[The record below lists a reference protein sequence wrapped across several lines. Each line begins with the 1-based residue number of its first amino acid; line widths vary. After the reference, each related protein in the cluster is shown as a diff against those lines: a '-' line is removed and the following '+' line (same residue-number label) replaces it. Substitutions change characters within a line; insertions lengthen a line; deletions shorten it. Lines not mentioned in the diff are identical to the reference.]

1 MSSLRRASNV
11 AGSKRGLVTVTL
23 HRAEDL
29 ISADING
36 KSDPYVKLYLKA
48 FNDTGDTRNMA
59 VDDSVKKTAVK
70 KGTLAPTWEESF
82 SFDLEVFGEHAC
94 LRFDVWDYD
103 VASAHD
109 WMGECEVALDKL
121 IHDPNS
127 PPLLNQTA
135 RLTSNQKLG
144 PGKVI
149 TGSVMYSVTYKPIKS
164 DILSLTVGLESMKNK
179 SSSYSAKVTCG
190 GEVQKVASLKAME
203 GACTWPTP
211 LAFEVI
217 FDTLNS
223 KMDKP
228 ILIKIVETSGFMMNS
243 ETGRVETTVGEVL
256 EKTKAS
262 GTGRFPLKSGNTARV
277 LVANAG
283 FQTAERSLGLCV
295 NIICDFCSWE
305 QADWSVVV
313 RGEAAAPQP
322 VAAGGGWGMK
332 AGEKAAA
339 EKAAAEKAAAEKAAA
354 ERAAAE
360 RAAAER
366 AAAEKAAAERAALAS
381 ATAAQRAA
389 AEKAAAEKA
398 AAEKA
403 AAEKAEAER
412 VALAAAT
419 AAQRAAAEKA
429 LAAQKAAEKAAA
441 QKAAAERAAAAKA
454 AADKASAERKRLAD
468 AKKTGAAESA
478 PHKSLNKPFIGALG
492 INVVLLGCLAKAMFM
507 SNSQDYSC
515 EGGARIAELEG
526 QLAALSGS
534 EQEVVQ
540 KLALTLQAV
549 DSDRLAH
556 TERQEELLS
565 CMKKLAEVSTHDTD
579 AAQLEGAEGVVR
591 VLVIRVG
598 PSQACVSFLRLRLGR
613 LAHALRLGG
622 GWSRECA
629 AGQAAIGHS
638 GSTAARKE
646 QVMTARIEDLET
658 ELNELREAQGVSK
671 KVSVLRYELGLLQS
685 QQQQQQ
691 KQQEDPVRRC
701 C

>member
-262 GTGRFPLKSGNTARV
+262 GTGRFPLKSGNTSPGTVV
-277 LVANAG
+277 LVADLASR
-283 FQTAERSLGLCV
+283 EV
-295 NIICDFCSWE
+295 
-305 QADWSVVV
+305 
-313 RGEAAAPQP
+313 APQP

-579 AAQLEGAEGVVR
+579 AAQLEGAEAWWAWLESMPVLKIGDHLVPCQTAAIVVGSIFS
-591 VLVIRVG
+591 LV
-598 PSQACVSFLRLRLGR
+598 
-613 LAHALRLGG
+613 ALRMLVAFF
-622 GWSRECA
+622 RA
-629 AGQAAIGHS
+629 LNR

-691 KQQEDPVRRC
+691 KQQEDPGWSFWSFFFGPSAFSTV
-701 C
+701 